1 MRLRD
6 CRCRERQHEPDRTG
20 LIPGHAPVAERQ
32 TRTAQARVSTDV
44 RVRVSPGVRGVV
56 PAHPGGHARRLAVG
70 WAPEAPEHQE
80 TGARTAAW
88 MVNR

>member
-1 MRLRD
+1 
-6 CRCRERQHEPDRTG
+6 
-20 LIPGHAPVAERQ
+20 
-32 TRTAQARVSTDV
+32 
-44 RVRVSPGVRGVV
+44 VV